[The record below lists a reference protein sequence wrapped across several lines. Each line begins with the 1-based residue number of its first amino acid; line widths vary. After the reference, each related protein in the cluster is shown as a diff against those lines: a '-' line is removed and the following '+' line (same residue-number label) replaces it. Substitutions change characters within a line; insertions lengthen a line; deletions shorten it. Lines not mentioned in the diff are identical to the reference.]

1 MGKLFTQAG
10 KGLALGIGLASEGMK
25 SRREHK
31 MLQQAHQSNGAALS
45 HDRNEFTARSSNG
58 HSDYSS
64 ADQRHVSTST
74 DRAWKAQDQEHSQD
88 SKSSEKAIYAVTECS
103 DRTSTN
109 DSNLGTRKEDSMMT
123 TGEEARLDDFTP
135 LSHPVVIPQRRP
147 GNRSRGFVRAYAP
160 DLEGCG
166 VTQTTFL
173 NFLEEFEKSSQA
185 NPWILSINLAGV
197 AMNFVPIPSLVA
209 SMVGTAIHV
218 SSLAAMELQGRYK
231 YVLQP

>member
-31 MLQQAHQSNGAALS
+31 MLQQSHQLNGNAIS
-45 HDRNEFTARSSNG
+45 HDGNEFTASPSNG
-58 HSDYSS
+58 HRDYSP
-64 ADQRHVSTST
+64 ADQQHVSTST
-74 DRAWKAQDQEHSQD
+74 DRAWKEQDQDLARD
-88 SKSSEKAIYAVTECS
+88 SKSSGRAICAATERS
-103 DRTSTN
+103 NRTSMN
-109 DSNLGTRKEDSMMT
+109 DSNLGARKEDSIMT
-123 TGEEARLDDFTP
+123 TGEEAGLDALTP

-166 VTQTTFL
+166 ITQTTFL

>member
-31 MLQQAHQSNGAALS
+31 MLEHFQQSNGTALPHERHEVDQNPSTGNS
-45 HDRNEFTARSSNG
+45 HYSLAHRDQSS
-58 HSDYSS
+58 
-64 ADQRHVSTST
+64 T
-74 DRAWKAQDQEHSQD
+74 QD
-88 SKSSEKAIYAVTECS
+88 SKLSEKTKCAITEWS
-103 DRTSTN
+103 DRTST
-109 DSNLGTRKEDSMMT
+109 DDADEARREVSTMS
-123 TGEEARLDDFTP
+123 TGEIARHDVLAP
-135 LSHPVVIPQRRP
+135 LVHPVVIPQRRP

-166 VTQTTFL
+166 IDQTTFL
-173 NFLEEFEKSSQA
+173 HFLEEFEKSSQA

-209 SMVGTAIHV
+209 SMVGTAIHL

-231 YVLQP
+231 YVLRR